1 MLTSKKDLEKGFV
14 CIVSVTPYFRFGQQ
28 KPDGSFYGKG
38 GHLVPVYG
46 CETEGGKALLFC
58 STIPS
63 MYAEYNVPH
72 WAVAAEEFE
81 PSFSGNYIRF
91 RKAGTL
97 RQAATADALVMS
109 RIYAESWKVA
119 FRGDVPDGFLDGL
132 SEDHWV
138 TFFEKALTEGACLP
152 N

>member
-1 MLTSKKDLEKGFV
+1 M
-14 CIVSVTPYFRFGQQ
+14 
-28 KPDGSFYGKG
+28 DGIRNACLQDVYKRQ
-38 GHLVPVYG
+38 VYG
-46 CETEGGKALLFC
+46 CETEGGKAVAFLLHH
-58 STIPS
+58 PS

-109 RIYAESWKVA
+109 RIYADSWKVA
-119 FRGDVPDGFLDGL
+119 FRGDVPDVYKRQAETHVHQQG
-132 SEDHWV
+132 
-138 TFFEKALTEGACLP
+138 
-152 N
+152 